1 MTLEFDLIRRY
12 QGAFTA
18 EDCDKCIEYIENFDT
33 KNILTYDTEKL
44 NEVDNKTIN
53 ITHGYDL
60 SSYSFFA
67 DLILPKFKPCID
79 EYIDEEQQEELHD
92 YFIDSETD
100 EIEKALEKFDG
111 EYEEFELKL
120 FRIKFLSDFGN

>member
-1 MTLEFDLIRRY
+1 MDLISEMQTIVY
-12 QGAFTA
+12 SG
-18 EDCDKCIEYIENFDT
+18 T
-33 KNILTYDTEKL
+33 KL
-44 NEVDNKTIN
+44 
-53 ITHGYDL
+53 DL
-60 SSYSFFA
+60 SY
-67 DLILPKFKPCID
+67 CIY

-100 EIEKALEKFDG
+100 EIEKALEEFDG